1 MRNTTSTYQQ
11 NAWHLVLLL
20 AVCCLLTNCREK
32 HKPPIPKMVDFNFD
46 VKPILVQK
54 CYLCHGP
61 DSGSRK
67 AGLRL
72 DTFEG
77 ATASLKEGG
86 HAIVPGHPRNSK
98 LIYRINSNDPEQV
111 MPPPETKTELTAR
124 EIEVLTRWI
133 EQGAE
138 WKQHWSF
145 IPPQLPD
152 MAALEK
158 EQNEIDFFINDKIKM
173 ARLQPSS
180 TANKQT
186 LIRRVSYLLTGL
198 PPSTEAISI
207 YFGDTSPDAYENM
220 VDRYLNSSR
229 FGEKWA
235 RNWMDVVRYAET
247 KGHEFDYIITGA
259 WHYRDYLIR
268 AFNNDVPYDQLIKE
282 HLAGDLMK
290 TPRRNP
296 QSGINES
303 QIGTMFYVMT
313 EGTHSPV
320 DVRQDEADR
329 IDNMI
334 DVTSKAFQGLTVSCA
349 RCHDHK
355 FDPIPAADY
364 YGVYGIME
372 GTRFTPVPANITWQ
386 QEKNLAEAR
395 NIDAYIRQAFATEWK
410 KQAVEVGNK
419 SGVSI
424 NQQTHSQEYVVLG
437 DFRGNDLSGWQSN
450 GLAFG
455 ERTTLGNPVFNQKQ
469 ELVQLAK
476 GKASSRSL
484 ATGIFG
490 ALRSPNFTIDKK
502 FIGVRATG
510 KQSTVRI
517 IIDNLQLISF
527 PIYGEMMQRAD
538 KGMVQDLVFDV
549 SLWKGHKA
557 YIEIMPGVFDTHVY
571 RLPKDAYIDVEYVI
585 AYENDWTE
593 PPVPAVISNASLSSL
608 FDNWT
613 AFNFSYRQAEQMEA
627 LLKLNR
633 LKKQIPQVTELLS
646 KRAELLNGI
655 YDSLYYNGVTEG
667 EGINSPV
674 FIRGSHKQTTPPVP
688 RKFLSSL
695 PDGNKEITS
704 KGSGREELAE
714 AMISEQN
721 PLTARVMVNRIWY
734 NLFGRGLVETV
745 DNFGL
750 QGKLP
755 THPELLDYLAIRFQ
769 QENWSVKK
777 LIKLV
782 VMSETFQRST
792 NVYDQAK
799 EKDPDN
805 LLLASFPVLRL
816 KAEDL
821 RDGLLAA
828 SGRLDTTMYGPP
840 VPVHITDFM
849 QGRGRPKDSGPLDG
863 NGRRSI
869 YQEVRRNFLD
879 PMMLTFDRPVPFTTF
894 GKRNTTNVPAQSLIL
909 MNDPFVILQAEVM
922 ALNAMKLNE
931 EERFNWIYLR
941 AFSREPKPEELVA
954 AKSFLLHLAR
964 LHDVKEADIAA
975 SLKVW
980 KDYCHTIFNTKEFIY
995 LI

>member
-1 MRNTTSTYQQ
+1 
-11 NAWHLVLLL
+11 
-20 AVCCLLTNCREK
+20 
-32 HKPPIPKMVDFNFD
+32 MVDFNFD

-77 ATASLKEGG
+77 ATAALKEGG
-86 HAIVPGHPRNSK
+86 HAIVPGHPGNSK
-98 LIYRINSNDPEQV
+98 LIDRINSNDPEHI

-133 EQGAE
+133 EQGAP

-152 MAALEK
+152 MEDLE
-158 EQNEIDFFINDKIKM
+158 EGQNEIDFFIDDKIRQ
-173 ARLQPSS
+173 AGVQPTSI
-180 TANKQT
+180 ANKQT

-198 PPSTEAISI
+198 PPSTDAISR
-207 YFGDTSPDAYENM
+207 YLQDTSPDAYERM
-220 VDRYLNSSR
+220 VDHYLSSPR

-247 KGHEFDYIITGA
+247 KGHEFDYVITGA
-259 WHYRDYLIR
+259 WQYRDYLIR
-268 AFNNDVPYDQLIKE
+268 AFNDDVPYDQLVKE

-290 TPRRNP
+290 SPRRNP
-296 QSGINES
+296 QTGINES

-372 GTRFTPVPANITWQ
+372 GTRFTPVPASVTWQ
-386 QEKNLAEAR
+386 QEKDLAEAR
-395 NIDAYIRQAFATEWK
+395 SLDTYIRQAFATEWK
-410 KQAVEVGNK
+410 KQSAAVSNK
-419 SGVSI
+419 PVI
-424 NQQTHSQEYVVLG
+424 MTNQPTPSQEYAVLG
-437 DFRGNDLSGWQSN
+437 DFRGNDLNGWKSD

-469 ELVQLAK
+469 ELIQLAK

-484 ATGIFG
+484 TTGIFG
-490 ALRSPNFTIDKK
+490 ALRSPNFIIDKK

-527 PIYGEMMQRAD
+527 PIYGDMMQRAD
-538 KGMVQDLVFDV
+538 KGIVQDLVFDV

-571 RLPKDAYIDVEYVI
+571 RLPKDAYIDVDYVI
-585 AYENDWTE
+585 AYEKEWIQ
-593 PPVPAVISNASLSSL
+593 PPLPEVGSTVSLSATIDHWSS
-608 FDNWT
+608 FTINH
-613 AFNFSYRQAEQMEA
+613 RQVEQMEA
-627 LLKLNR
+627 LLKSNR
-633 LKKQIPQVTELLS
+633 LKKQIPEVAKLLSQRDELL
-646 KRAELLNGI
+646 EGI
-655 YDSLYYNGVTEG
+655 YDSLYYNGITEG
-667 EGINSPV
+667 EGVNSPV
-674 FIRGSHKQTTPPVP
+674 FIRGSHKQTTAPVP

-695 PDGNKEITS
+695 PDGHKEITS
-704 KGSGREELAE
+704 KGSGRAELA
-714 AMISEQN
+714 AVMTSKQN

-769 QENWSVKK
+769 QEKWSMKK
-777 LIKLV
+777 LIKQM

-792 NVYDQAK
+792 SVSDQVK

-805 LLLASFPVLRL
+805 LLLASFPVMRL

-828 SGRLDTTMYGPP
+828 SGRLDTLMYGPP

-849 QGRGRPKDSGPLDG
+849 QGRGRPKDSGSLDG

-879 PMMLTFDRPVPFTTF
+879 PMMLTFDQPVPSTTF
-894 GKRNTTNVPAQSLIL
+894 GKRNATNVPAQSLIL
-909 MNDPFVILQAEVM
+909 MNNPFVIQQAEVM
-922 ALNAMKLNE
+922 ALNGMKVSE
-931 EERFNWIYLR
+931 AERFNWIYLR
-941 AFSREPKPEELVA
+941 AFSRAPKAEELVA
-954 AKSFLLHLAR
+954 AKSFIRHLAQ
-964 LHDVKEADIAA
+964 LHDVKEADIAT